1 MGRISRKKLPKKS
14 IEKEKEA
21 IIACNFQLR
30 GASRPSDAKK
40 KKKHR
45 HYAPSSIWSGHDF
58 LPFPMDER
66 KRERES
72 ARLRGKGREFR
83 RKGKVA

>member
-40 KKKHR
+40 KSAVIMRPHQ
-45 HYAPSSIWSGHDF
+45 SGHDF
-58 LPFPMDER
+58 LPFSMDER
-66 KRERES
+66 KR
-72 ARLRGKGREFR
+72 
-83 RKGKVA
+83 